1 MPTPVSSQEV
11 TSPHDPAPASAR
23 SGEDGRAASPHPPK
37 PRFVLNVGITG
48 HRHPRLPVEQAA
60 EVGSAIRE
68 ILAAVG
74 RLLPELAADSGLDA
88 VSGASAMRLVSSLAE
103 GADCIAANVALE
115 LGVEIQ
121 CPLPFSRDEYERD
134 FETPES
140 RAEYRRLLTSA
151 TAVLELDGSRGDE
164 GTAYLHAGQIMLEHS
179 DLLLAVMDDDRTRKR
194 GGTAH
199 IVAEA
204 LGKGIPVIRVRPY
217 EPGVDEPC
225 VRVEILDPL
234 GAGRRRPWLEAL
246 RERLRKGL
254 VGDEESIGRR
264 ARYFQEVER
273 RANYGALFTLFRNV
287 TCLRKPWGIPLRL
300 PPYLET
306 SRAEATATW
315 QEHSNL
321 PDAVGARLHET
332 LLPHYAWADHLALY
346 YMGAFRCA
354 YLLRYFFGLIAMTCA
369 VIGSFSAFAWQGFLF
384 QIVSVVCL
392 IVLVMVEKK
401 KQWHL
406 RALEYRLLAEQL
418 RALHFFFPLGWGVER
433 LSRFDGGLRTPPP
446 WIDQLLRGMVRE
458 AGLVSAAISPAYLK
472 AHRQFFCK
480 VQIEAQAAYHRATV
494 NWQALLADR
503 LFNVA
508 MFFFLLGVMGVVAR
522 AFAYHLYPEYAKNA
536 AIDSPLWQQRVCYWI
551 KVLTVFFPTVGAAV
565 AAIRTHGEFL
575 RLSSRS
581 AMMVQFFE
589 AKKAEIDASGEADWE
604 ESVRITREIAGEMLG
619 ELIDWRTLIAGKGLS
634 LPV

>member
-1 MPTPVSSQEV
+1 MPRLTGKGNPFIEGRNVMPTSVSPEE
-11 TSPHDPAPASAR
+11 APSL
-23 SGEDGRAASPHPPK
+23 HPPK

-48 HRHPRLPVEQAA
+48 HRHPRLPVEQTAQ
-60 EVGSAIRE
+60 VGGAIRE
-68 ILAAVG
+68 ILTAVG
-74 RLLPELAADSGLDA
+74 QLLPELAADSGLEP
-88 VSGASAMRLVSSLAE
+88 VEGAAAMRLVSSLAE
-103 GADCIAANVALE
+103 GADRIAAHVALE
-115 LGVEIQ
+115 LGVELQ
-121 CPLPFSRDEYERD
+121 CPLPFPRAEYERD

-140 RAEYRRLLTSA
+140 RAEYRRLLASA
-151 TAVLELDGSRGDE
+151 TAVLELDGSREDE
-164 GTAYLHAGQIMLEHS
+164 GTAYLQAGQVMMEHS
-179 DLLLAVMDDDRTRKR
+179 DLLVAVMDDDRTRKR

-225 VRVEILDPL
+225 VRVEIL
-234 GAGRRRPWLEAL
+234 GANRWRSWLEAL
-246 RERLRKGL
+246 RERLHKGL

-264 ARYFQEVER
+264 ARYFREVER

-287 TCLRKPWGIPLRL
+287 VCLRKPWGIPLRL

-315 QEHSNL
+315 REHSRL

-332 LLPHYAWADHLALY
+332 LLPHYAWADHLALF

-354 YLLRYFFGLIAMTCA
+354 YLLRYFFGLVAMVFA
-369 VIGSFSAFAWQGFLF
+369 VVGSFSALAWQGFLL

-392 IVLVMVEKK
+392 IVLVTVEKRY
-401 KQWHL
+401 QWHL

-418 RALHFFFPLGWGVER
+418 RALYFFFPLGWGVER

-458 AGLVSAAISPAYLK
+458 AGLVPAEISPDYLK
-472 AHRQFFCK
+472 AHRHFFCK
-480 VQIEAQAAYHRATV
+480 VQIEAQAAYHRTTA
-494 NWQALLADR
+494 NWQALVANR

-508 MFFFLLGVMGVVAR
+508 MLFFFLGVLGVVAR
-522 AFAYHLYPEYAKNA
+522 AIAYHHYPEYAKYA
-536 AIDSPLWQQRVCYWI
+536 AINSPLWQQKVCYWI

-565 AAIRTHGEFL
+565 AAVRTHGEFL

-581 AMMVQFFE
+581 AMMVRFFE

-604 ESVRITREIAGEMLG
+604 ESLRITREIAGEMLG

>member
-1 MPTPVSSQEV
+1 MSTSVAPQEAA
-11 TSPHDPAPASAR
+11 SFREPAPAS
-23 SGEDGRAASPHPPK
+23 SGAEGHAASSHPPK

-60 EVGSAIRE
+60 EVGQAIRG
-68 ILAAVG
+68 ILMMVG
-74 RLLPELAADSGLDA
+74 QLLPELAAESGLEP
-88 VSGASAMRLVSSLAE
+88 VKGASAMRLISSLAE
-103 GADCIAANVALE
+103 GADRIAAHAALE
-115 LGVEIQ
+115 QGVEIQ
-121 CPLPFSRDEYERD
+121 CPLPFARDEYERD
-134 FETPES
+134 FEAPGS
-140 RAEYRRLLTSA
+140 RVEYRQLLASA
-151 TAVLELDGSRGDE
+151 TAVLELDGSREDE
-164 GTAYLHAGQIMLEHS
+164 ATAYLHAGRIMLEHS

-217 EPGVDEPC
+217 EPTDDEPR
-225 VRVEILDPL
+225 VRVEILDIL
-234 GAGRRRPWLEAL
+234 GADRRRPWLEVL
-246 RERLRKGL
+246 RARLRKGL
-254 VGDEESIGRR
+254 IGDEESISRR
-264 ARYFQEVER
+264 ARYFREVER

-287 TCLRKPWGIPLRL
+287 VCLRKPWGIPLRL

-306 SRAEATATW
+306 GRAEAAATW
-315 QEHSNL
+315 QEHSRL
-321 PDAVGARLHET
+321 PDTVGAQLHET

-354 YLLRYFFGLIAMTCA
+354 YLLRYLFGLIAMVCA
-369 VIGSFSAFAWQGFLF
+369 VIGSFSAFAWQGFLL
-384 QIVSVVCL
+384 QIVSVICL

-401 KQWHL
+401 NQWHQ

-458 AGLVSAAISPAYLK
+458 AGLVSAVISPAYLK

-480 VQIEAQAAYHRATV
+480 VQIEAQAAYHRTTA

-503 LFNVA
+503 LFNIA
-508 MFFFLLGVMGVVAR
+508 MFFFLLGVIGVFAR
-522 AFAYHLYPEYAKNA
+522 AIAYQFYPEYATHA
-536 AIDSPLWQQRVCYWI
+536 AINSPLWQQRVCYWI

-565 AAIRTHGEFL
+565 AAVRTHGEFL

-589 AKKAEIDASGEADWE
+589 AKKAEIDASEGADWE